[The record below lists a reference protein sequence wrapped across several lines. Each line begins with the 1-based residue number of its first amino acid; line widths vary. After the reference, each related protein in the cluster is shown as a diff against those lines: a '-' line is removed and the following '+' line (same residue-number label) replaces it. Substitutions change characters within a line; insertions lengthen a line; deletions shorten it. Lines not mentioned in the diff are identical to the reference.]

1 MIQKISVSEFL
12 VKAKEHP
19 VFDVRTPSEFYK
31 GHIPGAYNLPLFT
44 DEERAVVG
52 TLYNKKGR
60 EAAIL
65 EGLDFVGPRMRKMV
79 ENVQKTTSSKTVLI
93 HCWRGG
99 MRSGSVAWLINYF
112 GYTVFTLEGGY
123 KSFRNAMLGELQK
136 PRNFIVIGGRTGSGK
151 TGLLGQLGN
160 SGCQVVDLEGLANH
174 KGSAF
179 GAIGMGV
186 QPRQEH
192 FENLLGYKLMTTD
205 SSRSVIVE
213 DESRKIG
220 GLQLPNSVYDQIRQ
234 SPLIFID
241 VEKNERIH
249 NLIQD
254 YKTENKAELIHSVQK
269 IRENIGGQL
278 MTEAIDHIE
287 QNRFDLC
294 ADVLLGYYDKTYDY
308 GISLR
313 NPETIYHSKYSKN
326 SSQSI
331 EEIVRLILS
340 IEGR

>member
-12 VKAKEHP
+12 EKAKSYP

-31 GHIPGAYNLPLFT
+31 GHIPGAHNLPLFT

-60 EAAIL
+60 ETAIL
-65 EGLDFVGPRMRKMV
+65 EGLDFVGPRMRNMV
-79 ENVQKTTSSKTVLI
+79 ETVQNTSQSKTVLI

-123 KSFRNAMLGELQK
+123 KSFRNAMLDELQK
-136 PRNFIVIGGRTGSGK
+136 VRRFIVIGGRTGSGK
-151 TGLLGQLGN
+151 TGLLGKLKNYGF
-160 SGCQVVDLEGLANH
+160 QVVDLEGLASH

-179 GAIGMGV
+179 GSIGMGT

-192 FENLLGYKLMTTD
+192 FENLLGFRLMSMNAD
-205 SSRSVIVE
+205 QPIILE

-220 GLQLPNSVYDQIRQ
+220 GLQLPNSIYDQIRE
-234 SPLIFID
+234 SPLIYID
-241 VEKNERIH
+241 VEKAERIQ
-249 NLIQD
+249 NLLLD

-278 MTEAIDHIE
+278 MTEALDFIE
-287 QNRFDLC
+287 QDRFDLC

-308 GISLR
+308 GVSLR
-313 NPETIYHSKYSKN
+313 NPDKIHCVGYSGTN
-326 SSQSI
+326 QQLS
-331 EEIVRLILS
+331 EEMVRLIQS
-340 IEGR
+340 VSKI